1 MDGTKQHWPGTNS
14 IARHEQHRQEQT
26 ALPGTN
32 SIAGH
37 EQHWP
42 GMNSIAQARAAS
54 ARNESPARHEQPRQ
68 ERAAWSGTNSLVR
81 PSLAQRNRVSLRV
94 RYSHGLAKNT
104 GESER
109 FG

>member
-1 MDGTKQHWPGTNS
+1 MDSIGQEQSASPGTNS
-14 IARHEQHRQEQT
+14 IGRAWTART
-26 ALPGTN
+26 ASPGTN